1 MEFIKKSYEVAFILL
16 VCVSIIT
23 SLRSLRVNN
32 ELDQLKLQ
40 LSTMITSIASF
51 HYYLMLNRIENVVAY
66 RYLDWFFTTPL
77 LLIDLCITVGI
88 TDKKLITE
96 LIAYNTAMIGTGFLG
111 EIQMISRM
119 NGTIFGFIPL
129 YFIFKKIYDNMEKTK
144 ENITLFKFF
153 TGLWITYGVVY
164 IAPQEE
170 IRNVSYNVLDVFSKG
185 AFGMYLYY
193 DSYKN

>member
-1 MEFIKKSYEVAFILL
+1 MEFIEKTYEVAFILL

-40 LSTMITSIASF
+40 LSIMITSIASF

-88 TDKKLITE
+88 TDKRLITE
-96 LIAYNTAMIGTGFLG
+96 LIAYNTAMITTGFLG
-111 EIQMISRM
+111 EIHLISRM

-129 YFIFKKIYDNMEKTK
+129 YLIFKKIYDNMEKTEK
-144 ENITLFKFF
+144 NITLFKFF
-153 TGLWITYGVVY
+153 TGLWITYGLIY
-164 IAPQEE
+164 ITPQEN
-170 IRNVSYNVLDVFSKG
+170 IRNVSYNVLDIFSKG

-193 DSYKN
+193 DSFQ

>member
-1 MEFIKKSYEVAFILL
+1 MEFIEKTYEVAFILL

-96 LIAYNTAMIGTGFLG
+96 LIAYNTAMITTGFLG
-111 EIQMISRM
+111 EIHLISRM

-129 YFIFKKIYDNMEKTK
+129 YLIFKKIYDNMEKTEK
-144 ENITLFKFF
+144 NITLFKFF
-153 TGLWITYGVVY
+153 TGLWITYGLIY
-164 IAPQEE
+164 TTPQEN
-170 IRNVSYNVLDVFSKG
+170 IRNISYNVLDVFSKG

-193 DSYKN
+193 DSFQ

>member
-1 MEFIKKSYEVAFILL
+1 MEFIEKSYEVAFILL

-96 LIAYNTAMIGTGFLG
+96 LIAYNTAMITTGFLG

-119 NGTIFGFIPL
+119 NGTILGFIPL

-144 ENITLFKFF
+144 ENITLFYSF

-164 IAPQEE
+164 TLPQEE

-193 DSYKN
+193 DSFKN

>member
-1 MEFIKKSYEVAFILL
+1 MEFIEKTYEVAFILL

-51 HYYLMLNRIENVVAY
+51 HYYFMLNRIENIVAY

-96 LIAYNTAMIGTGFLG
+96 LIAYNTAMITTGFLG
-111 EIQMISRM
+111 EIHLISRM

-129 YFIFKKIYDNMEKTK
+129 YLIFKKIYDNMEKTEK
-144 ENITLFKFF
+144 NITLFKFF
-153 TGLWITYGVVY
+153 TGLWITYGLIY
-164 IAPQEE
+164 TTPQEN
-170 IRNVSYNVLDVFSKG
+170 IRNISYNVLDVFSKG

-193 DSYKN
+193 DSFQ